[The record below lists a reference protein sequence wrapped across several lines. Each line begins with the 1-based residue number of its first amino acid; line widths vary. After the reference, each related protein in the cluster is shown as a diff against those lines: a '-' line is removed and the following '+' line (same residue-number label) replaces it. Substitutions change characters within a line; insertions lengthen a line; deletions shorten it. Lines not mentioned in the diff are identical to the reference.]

1 MLVENELKKLQT
13 FDSSYF
19 RDKNN
24 FENDVTQKCLVF
36 QPVNKYFEKI
46 SNNDHISEWKSKGL
60 FDEVVKPPATY
71 DNAPAL
77 KNFVTK

>member
-1 MLVENELKKLQT
+1 M
-13 FDSSYF
+13 
-19 RDKNN
+19 
-24 FENDVTQKCLVF
+24 
-36 QPVNKYFEKI
+36 NKYFDKI

-60 FDEVVKPPATY
+60 FDEVVKPSPTY